1 MSKQNDTESDGIR
14 VDLISSSQM
23 ERLGQAEKIGMI
35 IDGVRENKIVILE
48 AGLTPKEEGLLIER
62 VMRDIDPVADGGF
75 RGIEIES
82 YPQGGSSGGFL
93 GKVLGRENNNRLT
106 VIGPANRIK
115 TLHKDESLIS
125 AVISRP

>member
-1 MSKQNDTESDGIR
+1 MSNDEIDTDGVH
-14 VDLISSSQM
+14 VDLISSSRM
-23 ERLGQAEKIGMI
+23 EKLGQAEKIGMI
-35 IDGVRENKIVILE
+35 IDGVRENKIVVLE

-62 VMRDIDPVADGGF
+62 VMRDIDPVSDGGF

-93 GKVLGRENNNRLT
+93 GKMLGRDTENRMT

-115 TLHKDESLIS
+115 TLHKDESIIS
-125 AVISRP
+125 TVISRQ